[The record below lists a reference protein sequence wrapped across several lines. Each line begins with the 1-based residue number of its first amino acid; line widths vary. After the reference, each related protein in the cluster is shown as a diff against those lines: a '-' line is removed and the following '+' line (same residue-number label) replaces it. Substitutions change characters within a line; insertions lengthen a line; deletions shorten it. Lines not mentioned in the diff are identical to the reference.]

1 MYLAEAGSV
10 LFKEFIPP
18 RASEGLDWVG
28 SASVW
33 LSVVCILTFDSGGVG
48 GTKKV
53 GVGGAVRTKLVL
65 STLAF
70 TGDVVSILDEPEA
83 RPGLSSIELLG
94 VEVTFTDMLSRSTTR

>member
-1 MYLAEAGSV
+1 MEY
-10 LFKEFIPP
+10 
-18 RASEGLDWVG
+18 
-28 SASVW
+28 
-33 LSVVCILTFDSGGVG
+33 TGGVG

-53 GVGGAVRTKLVL
+53 GVRGAVRTKLVL

-94 VEVTFTDMLSRSTTR
+94 VEVTFTDMLSKIDNETEMFELTVFKREGVFGVTVRDLGGVSLHLATSSRKRATS